1 MLELNNFLRSPFLDM
16 PSISFNNKNLQDL
29 LKNVSETM
37 ETYPSSVTS
46 YLTTETDSGIKVVVL
61 APGVQE
67 NGSKTIELDFKNDEI
82 VVRYKVVDDAKSF
95 FITGYNTIKINI
107 DSVNNFKLK
116 QNSFKAR
123 NGIITF
129 ELESIKET
137 KNTYTF

>member
-46 YLTTETDSGIKVVVL
+46 YLTTETDSGIEVVVL

-67 NGSKTIELDFKNDEI
+67 NGSKTIELDFKPDEI
-82 VVRYKVVDDAKSF
+82 VVRYKVIDDVKSF
-95 FITGYNTIKINI
+95 FITGYNTIRVSL

-129 ELESIKET
+129 SLESIKET

>member
-1 MLELNNFLRSPFLDM
+1 MLELNNFLRSPFSDIL
-16 PSISFNNKNLQDL
+16 STSFNNKNLQDL

-37 ETYPSSVTS
+37 ETYPSSITS
-46 YLTTETDSGIKVVVL
+46 YLTTETSSGIKVVVL

-67 NGSKTIELDFKNDEI
+67 DGSKTIELDFKPDEI
-82 VVRYKVVDDAKSF
+82 VVRYKVIDDAKLF
-95 FITGYNTIKINI
+95 FITGYNTIKVNI
-107 DSVNNFKLK
+107 DSTNFKLK

>member
-16 PSISFNNKNLQDL
+16 PFNNKNLQDL

-37 ETYPSSVTS
+37 ETYPSSITS
-46 YLTTETDSGIKVVVL
+46 YLTTETSSGIDVVVL

-67 NGSKTIELDFKNDEI
+67 DGSKTIELDFKPDEI
-82 VVRYKVVDDAKSF
+82 VVRYKVIDDAKLF
-95 FITGYNTIKINI
+95 FITGYNTIKVNI
-107 DSVNNFKLK
+107 DSTNFKLK

-129 ELESIKET
+129 SLESIKET

>member
-16 PSISFNNKNLQDL
+16 PFNNKNLQDL

-37 ETYPSSVTS
+37 ETYPSSITS
-46 YLTTETDSGIKVVVL
+46 YLTTETSSGIDVVVL

-67 NGSKTIELDFKNDEI
+67 DGSKTIELDFKPDEI
-82 VVRYKVVDDAKSF
+82 VVRYKVIDDAKLF
-95 FITGYNTIKINI
+95 FITGYNTIKVDI
-107 DSVNNFKLK
+107 DSTNFKLK

-129 ELESIKET
+129 SLESIKET

>member
-1 MLELNNFLRSPFLDM
+1 MLELNSFLKSPFLEM
-16 PSISFNNKNLQDL
+16 TRASLNSNNLQDL

-46 YLTTETDSGIKVVVL
+46 YLTTETSSGIKVVVL

-67 NGSKTIELDFKNDEI
+67 DGSKTIELDFKPEEI
-82 VVRYKVVDDAKSF
+82 VVRYKVIDDAKSF
-95 FITGYNTIKINI
+95 FVTGYNTIRINI
-107 DSVNNFKLK
+107 DSINFKLK

-137 KNTYTF
+137 ENTYTF

>member
-1 MLELNNFLRSPFLDM
+1 MLELNNFFKSPFLDV
-16 PSISFNNKNLQDL
+16 PFDNRSYQDL
-29 LKNVSETM
+29 LKNVSKTI
-37 ETYPSSVTS
+37 ETYPATVTS
-46 YLTTETDSGIKVVVL
+46 YLTTETGSGIKVVVL

-67 NGSKTIELDFKNDEI
+67 DGSKTIELDFKPDEI
-82 VVRYKVVDDAKSF
+82 VVRYKVIDDAKLF
-95 FITGYNTIKINI
+95 FITGYNTIKVNV
-107 DSVNNFKLK
+107 DSANFKLK

>member
-1 MLELNNFLRSPFLDM
+1 MLELSNFLRSPFLGI
-16 PSISFNNKNLQDL
+16 PSISFDNKNLQDL

-37 ETYPSSVTS
+37 ETYPSSITS
-46 YLTTETDSGIKVVVL
+46 YLTTETSSGIDVVVL

-67 NGSKTIELDFKNDEI
+67 DGSKTIELDFKPDEI
-82 VVRYKVVDDAKSF
+82 VVRYKVIDDAKLF
-95 FITGYNTIKINI
+95 FITGYNTIKVNV
-107 DSVNNFKLK
+107 DSTNFKLK

-129 ELESIKET
+129 SLESIKET

>member
-16 PSISFNNKNLQDL
+16 PSISLDNKNLQDL
-29 LKNVSETM
+29 LKNVSKTI
-37 ETYPSSVTS
+37 ETYPASITS
-46 YLTTETDSGIKVVVL
+46 YLTTETSSGIDVVVL

-67 NGSKTIELDFKNDEI
+67 DGSKTIELDFKPDEI
-82 VVRYKVVDDAKSF
+82 VVRYKVIDDAKLF
-95 FITGYNTIKINI
+95 FITGYNTIKVNI
-107 DSVNNFKLK
+107 DSTNFKLK

-129 ELESIKET
+129 SLESIKET

>member
-1 MLELNNFLRSPFLDM
+1 MLELNNFLRSPFSDIL
-16 PSISFNNKNLQDL
+16 STSFNNKNLQDL

-46 YLTTETDSGIKVVVL
+46 HLTTETGSGIKVVVL

-67 NGSKTIELDFKNDEI
+67 DGSKTIELDFKPDEI
-82 VVRYKVVDDAKSF
+82 VVRYKVIDDAKLF
-95 FITGYNTIKINI
+95 FITGYNTIKVNI
-107 DSVNNFKLK
+107 DSTNFKLK

>member
-1 MLELNNFLRSPFLDM
+1 MLELSNFLRSPFLDM
-16 PSISFNNKNLQDL
+16 PFDNRSYQDL
-29 LKNVSETM
+29 LKNVSKTI
-37 ETYPSSVTS
+37 ETYPATVTS
-46 YLTTETDSGIKVVVL
+46 YLTTETGSGIKVVVL

-67 NGSKTIELDFKNDEI
+67 DGSKTIELDFKPDEI
-82 VVRYKVVDDAKSF
+82 VVRYKVIDDAKLF
-95 FITGYNTIKINI
+95 FITGYNTIKVNV
-107 DSVNNFKLK
+107 DSANFKLK

>member
-16 PSISFNNKNLQDL
+16 PSISLDNKNLQDL
-29 LKNVSETM
+29 LKNVSKTI
-37 ETYPSSVTS
+37 ETYPSSITS
-46 YLTTETDSGIKVVVL
+46 YLTTETSSGIDVVVL

-67 NGSKTIELDFKNDEI
+67 DGSKTIELDFKPDEI
-82 VVRYKVVDDAKSF
+82 VVRYKVIDDAKLF
-95 FITGYNTIKINI
+95 FITGYNTIKVNI
-107 DSVNNFKLK
+107 DSTNFKLK

-129 ELESIKET
+129 SLESIKET

>member
-16 PSISFNNKNLQDL
+16 PFDNRSYQDL
-29 LKNVSETM
+29 LKNVSKTI
-37 ETYPSSVTS
+37 ETYPATVTS
-46 YLTTETDSGIKVVVL
+46 YLTTETGSGIKVVVL

-67 NGSKTIELDFKNDEI
+67 DGSKTIELDFKPDEI
-82 VVRYKVVDDAKSF
+82 VVRYKVIDDAKLF
-95 FITGYNTIKINI
+95 FITGYNTIKVNV
-107 DSVNNFKLK
+107 DSANFKLK

>member
-16 PSISFNNKNLQDL
+16 TFDNRSYQDL
-29 LKNVSETM
+29 LKNVSKTI
-37 ETYPSSVTS
+37 ETYPATVTS
-46 YLTTETDSGIKVVVL
+46 YLTTETGSGIKVVVL

-67 NGSKTIELDFKNDEI
+67 DGSKTIELDFKPDEI
-82 VVRYKVVDDAKSF
+82 VVRYKVIDDAKLF
-95 FITGYNTIKINI
+95 FITGYNTIKVNI
-107 DSVNNFKLK
+107 DSANFKLK

>member
-1 MLELNNFLRSPFLDM
+1 MLELNNFFKSPFLDM
-16 PSISFNNKNLQDL
+16 PFDNRSYQDL
-29 LKNVSETM
+29 LKNVSKTI
-37 ETYPSSVTS
+37 ETYPATVTS
-46 YLTTETDSGIKVVVL
+46 YLTTETGSGIKVVVL

-67 NGSKTIELDFKNDEI
+67 DGSKTIELDFKPDEI
-82 VVRYKVVDDAKSF
+82 VVRYKVIDDAKLF
-95 FITGYNTIKINI
+95 FITGYNTIKVNI
-107 DSVNNFKLK
+107 DSTNFKLK

>member
-1 MLELNNFLRSPFLDM
+1 
-16 PSISFNNKNLQDL
+16 
-29 LKNVSETM
+29 M
-37 ETYPSSVTS
+37 ETYPPSVTS
-46 YLTTETDSGIKVVVL
+46 YLTTETSSGIKVVVL

-67 NGSKTIELDFKNDEI
+67 DGSKTIELDFKPDEI
-82 VVRYKVVDDAKSF
+82 VVRYKVIDDAKSF
-95 FITGYNTIKINI
+95 FITGYNTIRVSL

>member
-1 MLELNNFLRSPFLDM
+1 MLELSNFLRSPFLDM
-16 PSISFNNKNLQDL
+16 PFDNRSYQDL
-29 LKNVSETM
+29 LKNVSKTI
-37 ETYPSSVTS
+37 ETYPSTVTS
-46 YLTTETDSGIKVVVL
+46 YLTTETSSGIKVVVL

-67 NGSKTIELDFKNDEI
+67 DGSKTIELDFKPDEI
-82 VVRYKVVDDAKSF
+82 VVRYKVIDDAKLF
-95 FITGYNTIKINI
+95 FITGYNTIKVNV
-107 DSVNNFKLK
+107 DSANFKLK

>member
-1 MLELNNFLRSPFLDM
+1 MLELNNFLRSPFSDIL
-16 PSISFNNKNLQDL
+16 STSFNNKNLQDL

-37 ETYPSSVTS
+37 ETYPSSITS
-46 YLTTETDSGIKVVVL
+46 YLTTETGSGIKVVVL

-67 NGSKTIELDFKNDEI
+67 DGSKTIELDFKPDEI
-82 VVRYKVVDDAKSF
+82 IVRYKVIDDAKLF
-95 FITGYNTIKINI
+95 FITGYNTIKVNI
-107 DSVNNFKLK
+107 DSTNFKLK

>member
-16 PSISFNNKNLQDL
+16 PSISLDNKNLQDL
-29 LKNVSETM
+29 LNNVSKTI
-37 ETYPSSVTS
+37 ETYPASITS
-46 YLTTETDSGIKVVVL
+46 YLTTETSSGIDVVVL

-67 NGSKTIELDFKNDEI
+67 DGSKTIELDFKPDEI
-82 VVRYKVVDDAKSF
+82 VVRYKVIDDAKLF
-95 FITGYNTIKINI
+95 FITGYNTIKVNV
-107 DSVNNFKLK
+107 DSTNFKLK

>member
-16 PSISFNNKNLQDL
+16 PSISLDNKNLQDL
-29 LKNVSETM
+29 LNNVSKTI
-37 ETYPSSVTS
+37 ETYPASITS
-46 YLTTETDSGIKVVVL
+46 YLTTETSSGIDVVVL

-67 NGSKTIELDFKNDEI
+67 DGSKTIELDFKPDEI
-82 VVRYKVVDDAKSF
+82 VVRYKVIDDAKLF
-95 FITGYNTIKINI
+95 FITGYNTIKVNI
-107 DSVNNFKLK
+107 DSTNFKLK

-129 ELESIKET
+129 SLESIKET

>member
-1 MLELNNFLRSPFLDM
+1 MLELNNFLRSPFSDIL
-16 PSISFNNKNLQDL
+16 STSFNNKNLQDL

-37 ETYPSSVTS
+37 ETYPATVTS
-46 YLTTETDSGIKVVVL
+46 HLTTETGSGIKVVVL
-61 APGVQE
+61 APGVRE
-67 NGSKTIELDFKNDEI
+67 DGSKTIELDFKPDEI
-82 VVRYKVVDDAKSF
+82 VVRYKVIDAAKLF
-95 FITGYNTIKINI
+95 FITGYNTIKVNI
-107 DSVNNFKLK
+107 DSTNFKLK

>member
-1 MLELNNFLRSPFLDM
+1 MLELNNFLRSPFSDIL
-16 PSISFNNKNLQDL
+16 STSFDNKSYQDL
-29 LKNVSETM
+29 LKNVSKTI
-37 ETYPSSVTS
+37 ETYPSSITS
-46 YLTTETDSGIKVVVL
+46 YLTTETSSGIDVIVL

-67 NGSKTIELDFKNDEI
+67 DGSKTIELDFKPDEI
-82 VVRYKVVDDAKSF
+82 VIRYKVHSDAKSF
-95 FITGYNTIKINI
+95 FITGYNTIRVSL

-129 ELESIKET
+129 SLESIKET

>member
-1 MLELNNFLRSPFLDM
+1 MLELNNFLRSPFSDIL
-16 PSISFNNKNLQDL
+16 STSFNNKNLQDL

-37 ETYPSSVTS
+37 ETYPSSITS
-46 YLTTETDSGIKVVVL
+46 HLTTETGSGIKVVVL

-67 NGSKTIELDFKNDEI
+67 DGSKTIELDFKPDEI
-82 VVRYKVVDDAKSF
+82 VVRYKVIDDAKLF
-95 FITGYNTIKINI
+95 FITGYNTIKVNI
-107 DSVNNFKLK
+107 DSTNFKLK

>member
-1 MLELNNFLRSPFLDM
+1 MLELNNFFKSPFLDM
-16 PSISFNNKNLQDL
+16 PFDNRSYQDL
-29 LKNVSETM
+29 LKNVSKTI
-37 ETYPSSVTS
+37 ETYPATVTS
-46 YLTTETDSGIKVVVL
+46 YLTTETGSGIKVVVL

-67 NGSKTIELDFKNDEI
+67 DGSKTIELDFKTDEI
-82 VVRYKVVDDAKSF
+82 VVRYKVIDDAKLF
-95 FITGYNTIKINI
+95 FITGYNTIKVNI
-107 DSVNNFKLK
+107 DSTNFKLK

>member
-1 MLELNNFLRSPFLDM
+1 MLELSNFLRSPLLDM
-16 PSISFNNKNLQDL
+16 TFDNKSYRDL
-29 LKNVSETM
+29 LKNVSKTI
-37 ETYPSSVTS
+37 ETYPSTVTS
-46 YLTTETDSGIKVVVL
+46 YLTTETGSGIKVVVL

-67 NGSKTIELDFKNDEI
+67 DGSKTIELDFKPDEI
-82 VVRYKVVDDAKSF
+82 VIRYKVIDDAKLF
-95 FITGYNTIKINI
+95 FITGYNTINVNI
-107 DSVNNFKLK
+107 DSTNFKLK

>member
-1 MLELNNFLRSPFLDM
+1 MLELNNFLRSPFSDIL
-16 PSISFNNKNLQDL
+16 STSFNNKNLQDL

-37 ETYPSSVTS
+37 ETYPATVTS
-46 YLTTETDSGIKVVVL
+46 HLTTETGSGIKVVVL

-67 NGSKTIELDFKNDEI
+67 DGSKTIELDFKPDEI
-82 VVRYKVVDDAKSF
+82 VVRYKVIDDAKLF
-95 FITGYNTIKINI
+95 FITGYNTIKVNI
-107 DSVNNFKLK
+107 DSTNFKLK

-123 NGIITF
+123 NGIIAF

>member
-1 MLELNNFLRSPFLDM
+1 MLELSNFLRSPFLDM
-16 PSISFNNKNLQDL
+16 PFDNRSYQDL
-29 LKNVSETM
+29 LKNVSKTI
-37 ETYPSSVTS
+37 ETYPATVTS
-46 YLTTETDSGIKVVVL
+46 YLTTETGSGIKVVVL

-67 NGSKTIELDFKNDEI
+67 DGSKTIELDFKPDEI
-82 VVRYKVVDDAKSF
+82 VVRYKVIDAAKLF
-95 FITGYNTIKINI
+95 FITGYNTIKVNI
-107 DSVNNFKLK
+107 DSTNFKLK

>member
-1 MLELNNFLRSPFLDM
+1 MLELSNFLRSPFLDM
-16 PSISFNNKNLQDL
+16 PFDNRSYQDL
-29 LKNVSETM
+29 LKNVSKTI
-37 ETYPSSVTS
+37 ETYPATVTS
-46 YLTTETDSGIKVVVL
+46 YLTTETGSGIKVVVL

-67 NGSKTIELDFKNDEI
+67 DGSKTIELDFKPDEI
-82 VVRYKVVDDAKSF
+82 VVRYKVIDDAKLF
-95 FITGYNTIKINI
+95 FITGYNTIKVNI
-107 DSVNNFKLK
+107 DSTNFKLK

>member
-16 PSISFNNKNLQDL
+16 PSMSFNNKNLQDL

-37 ETYPSSVTS
+37 ETYPSSITS
-46 YLTTETDSGIKVVVL
+46 YLTTETSSGIDVVVL

-67 NGSKTIELDFKNDEI
+67 DGSKTIELDFKPDEI
-82 VVRYKVVDDAKSF
+82 VVRYKVIDDAKLF
-95 FITGYNTIKINI
+95 FITGYNTIKVNV
-107 DSVNNFKLK
+107 DSTNFKLK

-129 ELESIKET
+129 SLESIKET

>member
-67 NGSKTIELDFKNDEI
+67 NGSKTIELDFKPDEI
-82 VVRYKVVDDAKSF
+82 VVRYKVIDDAKSF
-95 FITGYNTIKINI
+95 FITGYNTIRVSL

-137 KNTYTF
+137 KNTYMF

>member
-1 MLELNNFLRSPFLDM
+1 MLELSNFLRSPFLDM
-16 PSISFNNKNLQDL
+16 PFDNRSYQDL
-29 LKNVSETM
+29 LKNVSKTI
-37 ETYPSSVTS
+37 ETYPATVTS
-46 YLTTETDSGIKVVVL
+46 YLTTETGSGIKVVVL

-67 NGSKTIELDFKNDEI
+67 DGSKTIELDFKTDEI
-82 VVRYKVVDDAKSF
+82 VVRYKVIDDAKLF
-95 FITGYNTIKINI
+95 FITGYNTIKVNI
-107 DSVNNFKLK
+107 DSTNFKLK

>member
-1 MLELNNFLRSPFLDM
+1 MLELNNFLRSPFSDIL
-16 PSISFNNKNLQDL
+16 STSFNNKNLQDL

-37 ETYPSSVTS
+37 ETYPSSITS
-46 YLTTETDSGIKVVVL
+46 HLTTETGSGIKVVVL

-67 NGSKTIELDFKNDEI
+67 DGSKTIELDFKPDEI
-82 VVRYKVVDDAKSF
+82 VVRYKVIDDAKLF
-95 FITGYNTIKINI
+95 FITGYNTIKVNI
-107 DSVNNFKLK
+107 DSTNFKLK
-116 QNSFKAR
+116 QNSFKAK